1 MPAPRDSLTSAIG
14 GRSASAL
21 EKAFGMRTVDDLL
34 GHYPRRYAE
43 RAELTDMSQLQVGEH
58 ATVLA
63 EVKSVST
70 RPMRARRGQLTE
82 VVVTDGTHNLTL
94 TFFNQAWLERT
105 MRPGRRGLFSGKV
118 GEFARVQQLSQPDY
132 VLLPDDG
139 DEAEDAEAISAFARP
154 LIPVYPASAKVT
166 SWSLSKAIDVVLDG
180 LEISDADDPIPE
192 SVRRAHGLMSLPEAL
207 VAIHRPDSHA
217 DVTRARA
224 RLKWDEAL
232 VLQVILAQRRRD
244 ARALPAIARAQSR
257 GGLLER
263 FDANLPFEL
272 TDGQNT
278 VGAEI
283 AADLALDHPMH
294 RLLQGEVGSGKTI
307 CAVRAMLAV
316 IDAGGQAALLAPTEV
331 LAAQHAR
338 SISAMLGPMAE
349 GGRLGGAVEGTR
361 VALITG

>member
-1 MPAPRDSLTSAIG
+1 
-14 GRSASAL
+14 
-21 EKAFGMRTVDDLL
+21 
-34 GHYPRRYAE
+34 
-43 RAELTDMSQLQVGEH
+43 
-58 ATVLA
+58 
-63 EVKSVST
+63 
-70 RPMRARRGQLTE
+70 
-82 VVVTDGTHNLTL
+82 
-94 TFFNQAWLERT
+94 
-105 MRPGRRGLFSGKV
+105 V

-154 LIPVYPASAKVT
+154 LIPVYPASAKVS

-192 SVRRAHGLMSLPEAL
+192 HVRRAHGLMSLPEAL
-207 VAIHRPDSHA
+207 VAIHRPEAHA
-217 DVTRARA
+217 DVARARA

-232 VLQVILAQRRRD
+232 VLQVVLAQRRSA
-244 ARALPAIARAQSR
+244 ARALPAIARAQSS

-272 TDGQNT
+272 TDGQKD
-278 VGAEI
+278 VGDEI

-338 SISAMLGPMAE
+338 SISAMLGPMAQ
-349 GGRLGGAVEGTR
+349 GGRLGGDVEGTR
-361 VALITG
+361 VALITGSQSTKARRTAMLDAVSGDAPVPPGARSVRGPLNA